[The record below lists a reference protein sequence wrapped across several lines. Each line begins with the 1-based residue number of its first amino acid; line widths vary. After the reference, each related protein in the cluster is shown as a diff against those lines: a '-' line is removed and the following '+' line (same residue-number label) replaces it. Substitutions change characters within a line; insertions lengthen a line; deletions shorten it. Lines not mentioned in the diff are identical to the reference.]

1 LHHPQNRDSFLGM
14 IRSASLL
21 LVVGLIGAGC
31 TSSREYGMETSPLV
45 QELDGKDHANELE
58 EQITQENLRA
68 QEDQDEPIFTYDDS
82 GSPE

>member
-1 LHHPQNRDSFLGM
+1 
-14 IRSASLL
+14 
-21 LVVGLIGAGC
+21 
-31 TSSREYGMETSPLV
+31 METSPLV